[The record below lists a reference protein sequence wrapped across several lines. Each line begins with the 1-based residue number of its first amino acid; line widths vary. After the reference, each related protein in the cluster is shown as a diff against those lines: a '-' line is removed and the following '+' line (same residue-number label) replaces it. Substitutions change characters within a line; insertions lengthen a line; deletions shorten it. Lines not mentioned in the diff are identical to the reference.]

1 MYLVVNIICTLLYV
15 AAAIYYLEVINISER
30 KWAKVSSSVSFEEED
45 DADEAYRDEFERAL
59 RGTRL
64 QIILSLV
71 INIAWTAFL
80 AVFECNLRR
89 WNRQKAGGSRIGQ
102 LRYY

>member
-30 KWAKVSSSVSFEEED
+30 KWAEVSSSVRFEEED

-80 AVFECNLRR
+80 AVFECSLRR